1 MNDQSDSSRD
11 REREELLERFVLGRM
26 SAAERTAF
34 ESRLATDADLRDAL
48 RRERDILEGVRLA
61 GRQDLKRRIAAAAAM
76 AARPGVPWGRIAALA
91 AAIMIVTGVA
101 LWQRWFYPA
110 PSVAPTAA
118 EIPGKTADAGP
129 DIADRIPSAPRATEP
144 DKAGARDEKRAAPG
158 AGASVP
164 QASREAKQV
173 SPQAAAVGTFERT
186 YRSSGIVLSEGAP
199 GGTRES
205 RMKGDAAA
213 RPGQALAKKETPGEA
228 DAPEIDAH
236 HYRVESIP
244 DSASLAKADI
254 AAGAADTI
262 RFAVSVRGDSVIIA
276 MPARILG
283 QGRDRL
289 AGARVIRVS
298 PDSVLIDA
306 AGVRIRGYLPLH
318 FLR

>member
-1 MNDQSDSSRD
+1 MNDQSESSRD

-26 SAAERTAF
+26 SPAERTAF
-34 ESRLATDADLRDAL
+34 ASRLATDADLREAL
-48 RRERDILEGVRLA
+48 RQERDLLEGVRLA

-76 AARPGVPWGRIAALA
+76 APRPSVPWGRIAALA

-101 LWQRWFYPA
+101 LWQRWFFPP
-110 PSVAPTAA
+110 PSVAPTAT
-118 EIPGKTADAGP
+118 ETSGKAADAGEE
-129 DIADRIPSAPRATEP
+129 IADRIPSARQATEL
-144 DKAGARDEKRAAPG
+144 DKAGARDERGAAPG

-164 QASREAKQV
+164 QASPEAKQE
-173 SPQAAAVGTFERT
+173 SPRPATVGAFERT
-186 YRSSGIVLSEGAP
+186 YSSSGIVLSEAAP

-205 RMKGDAAA
+205 RMKDDAAA
-213 RPGQALAKKETPGEA
+213 KPGQVLATKETQGEA
-228 DAPEIDAH
+228 DASEIDAH
-236 HYRVESIP
+236 HYRVESVP
-244 DSASLAKADI
+244 DGAMLAKADF
-254 AAGAADTI
+254 ATGGADTI
-262 RFAVSVRGDSVIIA
+262 RFAVRVRGDSVILA

-283 QGRDRL
+283 QGKDRL